1 MKKTAYIA
9 GPVSGQDIEE
19 VKKIFEAKRSELRGA
34 GYDVINPL
42 EKVEEQNDFIRRI
55 NCYKLCGEQYALLN
69 DAENRHLTLRHCIGL
84 LVRCDEIHLLPNWQF
99 SEGAQIEHKIA
110 ELLKIKI
117 VYPGDDLEN
126 LK

>member
-1 MKKTAYIA
+1 MKTAYIA
-9 GPVSGQDIEE
+9 GPVSGRNQAE
-19 VKKIFEAKRSELRGA
+19 VEAEFGSKAEELRGA
-34 GYDVINPL
+34 GYEVLNP
-42 EKVEEQNDFIRRI
+42 VEEVDKENYVRTVFGFVHPPQPV
-55 NCYKLCGEQYALLN
+55 LN
-69 DAENRHLTLRHCIGL
+69 DYGTRHLTLRHCIGL